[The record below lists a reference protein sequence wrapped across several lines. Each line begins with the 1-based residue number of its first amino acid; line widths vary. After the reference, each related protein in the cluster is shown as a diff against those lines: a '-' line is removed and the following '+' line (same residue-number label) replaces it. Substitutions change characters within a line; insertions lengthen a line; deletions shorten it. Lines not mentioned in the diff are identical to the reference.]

1 MNSFCTSSQRGGCCN
16 VQFLIVFAETNL
28 QIPLWCSVGRNLDT
42 SVLIRCIHCSSLTD
56 RPAGFFF
63 GAIAR
68 ACSKHAFS
76 ARASCDSQGGIPVLF
91 SLKPFNWLRVALTS
105 CVEVALSP
113 SFVRLVPQWSQQ
125 VLAPGTSSYPSLH
138 LFVSTPHATASERQW
153 SSSTDADFTSESKSC
168 WDLLAPWMCWLHHTY
183 LQSSIGIV

>member
-1 MNSFCTSSQRGGCCN
+1 M
-16 VQFLIVFAETNL
+16 L
-28 QIPLWCSVGRNLDT
+28 PLLLSHRSATC
-42 SVLIRCIHCSSLTD
+42 
-56 RPAGFFF
+56 FFF

-68 ACSKHAFS
+68 ACSKDAFS

-91 SLKPFNWLRVALTS
+91 SLKPFNWLRVSLTS
-105 CVEVALSP
+105 CVEAALSP

-138 LFVSTPHATASERQW
+138 LFVSMPHATASERQW

-183 LQSSIGIV
+183 LQSSIVELGHISSVMSAN